1 MQINSQAAFELGR
14 SMPSRNSAMS
24 STGECHLSQ
33 SDCNIESMSG
43 ATTVYTDDDN
53 SRCLNGDGFAFLVKP
68 GASDKLLFFMPGGG
82 ACWKG
87 SSSNGELC
95 TEDLAGGLG
104 AAGLG
109 SGVTENRADNSFAD
123 WTFVAPAYCDGGAFV
138 SNSTLSGKPQNG
150 YTNTK
155 YAVDWAKRNLNQN
168 LANFVI
174 SGSSAGALGTMA
186 WAHELLSTFQY
197 SKATAIIDSY
207 MGVFPEGTQGPT
219 IKNFGA
225 CSLPIFKD
233 FRDEC
238 EAGAA
243 NIQDVFD
250 YAISM
255 HPTVAF
261 SMIQPKWDIV
271 QRLFYAAI
279 AFSYRDLDLYI
290 NAVSFYEETNDHMQ
304 RYSRHHNFVWYYVDG
319 PFHTFLQGDFYYSAT
334 VTGFAGLLGT
344 GGKPTLANWTNA
356 LIEHQPVQSACNGG
370 LERNGGTDVVLRNTR
385 YCYDALYPKVLS
397 VIPPTAPVERTCTDT
412 RKNPCTAHPIDWYQ
426 PSCSREH
433 GSGYEGIDWEYCAG
447 IFGGRYVCQ
456 RTWSCAQIHGAAD
469 CCR

>member
-1 MQINSQAAFELGR
+1 MVAQKKAVTLFLLGAVAEGFRVKPQKKVAAKDWSKQVTNEEPAITEEVKMQINSQAAFELGR

-24 STGECHLSQ
+24 STGECRLSQ

-87 SSSNGELC
+87 SASNGELC

-109 SGVTENRADNSFAD
+109 SGVTENRADNGFAD

-186 WAHELLSTFQY
+186 WSNYLLDYFQAT
-197 SKATAIIDSY
+197 KAAVIVDSY
-207 MGVFPEGTQGPT
+207 MGVFPSGTQGPT

-225 CSLPIFKD
+225 CSLPIFEAFKD
-233 FRDEC
+233 AC
-238 EAGAA
+238 EQEDVT
-243 NIQDVFD
+243 IQDVFD
-250 YAISM
+250 FAIEQ
-255 HPTVAF
+255 HPGVAF
-261 SMIQPKWDIV
+261 SMIQPKEDLV
-271 QRLFYAAI
+271 QRAFYAAI
-279 AFSYRDLDLYI
+279 ALTFGRFSLLSGTGLY
-290 NAVSFYEETNDHMQ
+290 ETSNGQ
-304 RYSRHHNFVWYYVDG
+304 KARYDRHDNFVHYIVPG
-319 PFHTFLQGDFYYSAT
+319 TGHTFMTSGSWYSTNTGDSS
-334 VTGFAGLLGT
+334 
-344 GGKPTLANWTNA
+344 KPSMVDWANG
-356 LIEHQPVQSACNGG
+356 LIEHGPTSSECNGP
-370 LERNGGTDVVLRNTR
+370 LQRNGGNAWLFKNTN
-385 YCYDALYPKVLS
+385 YCFQDLFPKSLS
-397 VIPPTAPVERTCTDT
+397 LS
-412 RKNPCTAHPIDWYQ
+412 Q
-426 PSCSREH
+426 
-433 GSGYEGIDWEYCAG
+433 
-447 IFGGRYVCQ
+447 
-456 RTWSCAQIHGAAD
+456 
-469 CCR
+469 

>member
-1 MQINSQAAFELGR
+1 MVAQKKAVTLFLLGAVAEGFRVKPQKKVAAKDWSKQVTNEEPAIDEEVKLQINTQAALELGR
-14 SMPSRNSAMS
+14 AMPSRNSAMS
-24 STGECHLSQ
+24 STGECHLSK

-109 SGVTENRADNSFAD
+109 SGVTENRADNGFAD
-123 WTFVAPAYCDGGAFV
+123 WTFVAPAYCDGGAFI

-186 WAHELLSTFQY
+186 WSDYLLDNFQAT
-197 SKATAIIDSY
+197 KAAVIVDSY
-207 MGVFPEGTQGPT
+207 MGVFPSGTQGPT

-225 CSLPIFKD
+225 CNLPIFAAFKD
-233 FRDEC
+233 AC
-238 EAGAA
+238 EQEDVT
-243 NIQDVFD
+243 IQDVFD
-250 YAISM
+250 FAIEQ
-255 HPTVAF
+255 HPAVAF
-261 SMIQPKWDIV
+261 SMIQPKEDLV
-271 QRLFYAAI
+271 QRAFYAAI
-279 AFSYRDLDLYI
+279 ALTFGRLSLLSGNGLYEAS
-290 NAVSFYEETNDHMQ
+290 NGQKA
-304 RYSRHHNFVWYYVDG
+304 RYDRHDNFVHYIVPG
-319 PFHTFLQGDFYYSAT
+319 TGHTFMTSGSWYSTNTGDSS
-334 VTGFAGLLGT
+334 
-344 GGKPTLANWTNA
+344 KPSMVDWANG
-356 LIEHQPVQSACNGG
+356 LIEHGPTSSECNGP
-370 LERNGGTDVVLRNTR
+370 LQRNGGNAWLFKNTN
-385 YCYDALYPKVLS
+385 YCFQDLFPKSLS
-397 VIPPTAPVERTCTDT
+397 VS
-412 RKNPCTAHPIDWYQ
+412 Q
-426 PSCSREH
+426 
-433 GSGYEGIDWEYCAG
+433 
-447 IFGGRYVCQ
+447 
-456 RTWSCAQIHGAAD
+456 
-469 CCR
+469 

>member
-1 MQINSQAAFELGR
+1 MVAQKKAVTLFLLGAVAEGFRVKPQKKVAAKDWSKQVTNEPAIDEEVKMQINTQAALELGR
-14 SMPSRNSAMS
+14 AMPSRNSAMS
-24 STGECHLSQ
+24 STGECHLSK

-109 SGVTENRADNSFAD
+109 SGVTENRADNGFAD
-123 WTFVAPAYCDGGAFV
+123 WTFVAPAYCDGGAFI

-186 WAHELLSTFQY
+186 WSGYLLDNFQAT
-197 SKATAIIDSY
+197 KAAVIVDSY
-207 MGVFPEGTQGPT
+207 MGVFPSGTQGPT

-225 CSLPIFKD
+225 CNLPIFAAFKD
-233 FRDEC
+233 AC
-238 EAGAA
+238 EQEDVT
-243 NIQDVFD
+243 IQDVFD
-250 YAISM
+250 FAIEQ
-255 HPTVAF
+255 HPAVAF
-261 SMIQPKWDIV
+261 SMIQPKEDGV
-271 QRLFYAAI
+271 QRAFYAAI
-279 AFSYRDLDLYI
+279 ALTFGRLSLLSGTGLY
-290 NAVSFYEETNDHMQ
+290 ETSNGQ
-304 RYSRHHNFVWYYVDG
+304 KARYDRHDNFVHYIVDG
-319 PFHTFLQGDFYYSAT
+319 SGHTFMTSSSWYSTNTGDSN
-334 VTGFAGLLGT
+334 
-344 GGKPTLANWTNA
+344 KPSMVDWANA
-356 LIEHQPVQSACNGG
+356 LIEHSPTSSECNGP
-370 LERNGGTDVVLRNTR
+370 LQRNGGNAWLFKNTR
-385 YCYDALYPKVLS
+385 YCFQDLFPKSLQV
-397 VIPPTAPVERTCTDT
+397 
-412 RKNPCTAHPIDWYQ
+412 
-426 PSCSREH
+426 SR
-433 GSGYEGIDWEYCAG
+433 
-447 IFGGRYVCQ
+447 
-456 RTWSCAQIHGAAD
+456 
-469 CCR
+469 